1 MVFKL
6 IKEKSQKLISLKD
19 ELLWLFSLSRC
30 YKKEIFA
37 VTVLSVI
44 GTVFSLTT
52 SLCLKYVI
60 DIVTGSLNQSILLVV
75 LAAVA
80 MLLGSIFLSA
90 ITSRITTKVNV
101 KIQNELQLQVY
112 GTIFNAQWESL
123 REYRKGD
130 LINRINSD
138 ASLIASGAVSWWPTV
153 ITFAAKFVYTF
164 VLIVMNDP
172 IMAAI
177 ALMSA
182 PISALLSRFM
192 IRKMHNHSL
201 KVKELSADIMSYQE
215 DSFQNLQYIKS
226 FGISDVI
233 NKRLIKKQQEYKEE
247 SLNYNK
253 VTVLMNIIMGLVG
266 ITVTFVSYAW
276 GIYRLWEGFI
286 TYGTMVMFLQLTLTL
301 SNSFN
306 SILSVIPTTINLGT
320 SAARIISLE
329 NLPEEKSTPT
339 AEEKEFIKSNF
350 KSGVSIN
357 CSSLSFSYSDK
368 PSERVLKNAGF
379 SAGIGETIAIIG
391 GSGIGKTTFFRLLL
405 GLLEPTEGEITFK
418 GNNNETIKAGPSTR
432 ELIAYVPQGNTI
444 ISGTVAENL
453 RLIKKDATD
462 EEIITAL
469 KLSCAY
475 DFVSKLPQGINSQ
488 IGESGN
494 GFSEGQIQRIAIARA
509 LIKDAPVLLFDEV
522 TSALDEETEG
532 RLLHNIQTHF
542 KNKTII
548 FVTHKLNAL
557 DISDKVYKI
566 DKKQLHRVNYS
577 VVENK

>member
-60 DIVTGSLNQSILLVV
+60 DIVTGTLNQSILLVV

-138 ASLIASGAVSWWPTV
+138 TSLIASGAVSWWPTV
-153 ITFAAKFVYTF
+153 ITFAAKFIYTF

-182 PISALLSRFM
+182 PVSALLSRFM

-339 AEEKEFIKSNF
+339 AEEKKFINSNF

-357 CSSLSFSYSDK
+357 CSNLSFSYSDK

-494 GFSEGQIQRIAIARA
+494 GFSEGQIQRISIARA

>member
-60 DIVTGSLNQSILLVV
+60 DIVTGTLNQSILLVV

-153 ITFAAKFVYTF
+153 ITFAAKFIYTF

-182 PISALLSRFM
+182 PVSALLSRFM

-339 AEEKEFIKSNF
+339 AEEKKFINSNF

-357 CSSLSFSYSDK
+357 CSNLSFSYSDK

-405 GLLEPTEGEITFK
+405 GLLEPTEGEIIFK

-494 GFSEGQIQRIAIARA
+494 GFSEGQIQRISIARA

-522 TSALDEETEG
+522 TSALDEETES

>member
-60 DIVTGSLNQSILLVV
+60 DIVTGSLNQSILLIV

-80 MLLGSIFLSA
+80 MLLGSILLSA

-153 ITFAAKFVYTF
+153 ITFAAKFIYTF

-339 AEEKEFIKSNF
+339 AEEKKFINSNF

>member
-19 ELLWLFSLSRC
+19 ELMWLFSLSKC

-60 DIVTGSLNQSILLVV
+60 DIVTGALNQSILLVA

-80 MLLGSIFLSA
+80 MLLGSILLSA

-138 ASLIASGAVSWWPTV
+138 VSLIASGAVSWWPTV
-153 ITFAAKFVYTF
+153 ITFAAKFIYTF

-182 PISALLSRFM
+182 PVSALLSRFM
-192 IRKMHNHSL
+192 IRKMHNHNL

-253 VTVLMNIIMGLVG
+253 TTVLMNIIMGLVG

-339 AEEKEFIKSNF
+339 AEEKKFINNNF

-357 CSSLSFSYSDK
+357 CSSLTFSYSDEPNEK
-368 PSERVLKNAGF
+368 VLNNASF

-418 GNNNETIKAGPSTR
+418 GINGEIIKAGPSTR

-462 EEIITAL
+462 EEIIIAL

-488 IGESGN
+488 IGESGK
-494 GFSEGQIQRIAIARA
+494 GFSEGQIQRITIARA
-509 LIKDAPVLLFDEV
+509 LIKDAPILLFDEV
-522 TSALDEETEG
+522 TSALDEETES

-566 DKKQLHRVNYS
+566 DKKQLHMVNYS

>member
-19 ELLWLFSLSRC
+19 ELMWLFSLSKC

-60 DIVTGSLNQSILLVV
+60 DIVTGALNQSILLVA

-80 MLLGSIFLSA
+80 MLLGSILLSA

-138 ASLIASGAVSWWPTV
+138 VSLIASGAVSWWPTV
-153 ITFAAKFVYTF
+153 ITFAAKFIYTF

-182 PISALLSRFM
+182 PVSALLSRFM
-192 IRKMHNHSL
+192 IRKMHNHNL

-253 VTVLMNIIMGLVG
+253 TTVLMNIIMGLVG

-339 AEEKEFIKSNF
+339 AEEKKFINNNF

-357 CSSLSFSYSDK
+357 CSSLTFSYSDEPNEK
-368 PSERVLKNAGF
+368 VLNNASF

-418 GNNNETIKAGPSTR
+418 GINGEIIKTGPSTR

-462 EEIITAL
+462 EEIIIAL

-488 IGESGN
+488 IGESGK
-494 GFSEGQIQRIAIARA
+494 GFSEGQIQRITIARA
-509 LIKDAPVLLFDEV
+509 LIKDAPILLFDEV
-522 TSALDEETEG
+522 TSALDEETES

>member
-60 DIVTGSLNQSILLVV
+60 DIVTGTLNQSILLVV

-138 ASLIASGAVSWWPTV
+138 TSLIASGAVSWWPTV
-153 ITFAAKFVYTF
+153 ITFAAKFIYTF

-182 PISALLSRFM
+182 PVSALLSRFM

-339 AEEKEFIKSNF
+339 AEEKKFINSNF

-357 CSSLSFSYSDK
+357 CSNLSFSYSDK

-494 GFSEGQIQRIAIARA
+494 GFSEGQIQRISIARA

-522 TSALDEETEG
+522 TSALDEETES

>member
-60 DIVTGSLNQSILLVV
+60 DIVTGTLNQSILLVV

-153 ITFAAKFVYTF
+153 ITFAAKFIYTF

-182 PISALLSRFM
+182 PVSALLSRFM

-339 AEEKEFIKSNF
+339 AEEKKFINSNF

-368 PSERVLKNAGF
+368 PSERVLKNADF

-494 GFSEGQIQRIAIARA
+494 GFSEGQIQRISIARA

>member
-19 ELLWLFSLSRC
+19 ELMWLFSLSKC

-60 DIVTGSLNQSILLVV
+60 DIVTGALNQSILLVA

-80 MLLGSIFLSA
+80 MLLGSILLSA

-138 ASLIASGAVSWWPTV
+138 VSLIASGAVSWWPTV
-153 ITFAAKFVYTF
+153 ITFAAKFIYTF

-182 PISALLSRFM
+182 PVSALLSRFM
-192 IRKMHNHSL
+192 IRKMHNHNL

-253 VTVLMNIIMGLVG
+253 TTVLMNIIMGLVG

-339 AEEKEFIKSNF
+339 AEEKKFINNNF

-357 CSSLSFSYSDK
+357 CSSLTFSYSDEPNEK
-368 PSERVLKNAGF
+368 VLNNASF

-418 GNNNETIKAGPSTR
+418 GINGEIIKAGPSTR

-462 EEIITAL
+462 EEIIIAL

-475 DFVSKLPQGINSQ
+475 DFVSKLSQGINSQ
-488 IGESGN
+488 IGESGK
-494 GFSEGQIQRIAIARA
+494 GFSEGQIQRITIARA
-509 LIKDAPVLLFDEV
+509 LIKDAPILLFDEV
-522 TSALDEETEG
+522 TSALDEETES

>member
-60 DIVTGSLNQSILLVV
+60 DIVTGTLNQSILLVV

-138 ASLIASGAVSWWPTV
+138 TSLIASGAVSWWPTV
-153 ITFAAKFVYTF
+153 ITFAAKFIYTF

-182 PISALLSRFM
+182 PVSALLSRFM

-339 AEEKEFIKSNF
+339 AEENKFINSNF

>member
-19 ELLWLFSLSRC
+19 ELMWLFSLSKC

-60 DIVTGSLNQSILLVV
+60 DIVTGALNQSILLVA

-80 MLLGSIFLSA
+80 MLLGSILLSA

-138 ASLIASGAVSWWPTV
+138 VSLIASGAVSWWPTV
-153 ITFAAKFVYTF
+153 ITFAAKFIYTF

-182 PISALLSRFM
+182 PVSALLSRFM
-192 IRKMHNHSL
+192 IRKMHNHNL

-253 VTVLMNIIMGLVG
+253 TTVLMNIIMGLVG

-339 AEEKEFIKSNF
+339 AEEKKFINNNF

-357 CSSLSFSYSDK
+357 CSSLTFSYSDEPNEK
-368 PSERVLKNAGF
+368 VLNNASF

-418 GNNNETIKAGPSTR
+418 GINGEIIKAGPSTR

-462 EEIITAL
+462 EEIIIAL

-488 IGESGN
+488 IGESGK
-494 GFSEGQIQRIAIARA
+494 GFSEGQIQRITIARA
-509 LIKDAPVLLFDEV
+509 LIKDAPILLFDEV
-522 TSALDEETEG
+522 TSALDEETES

>member
-60 DIVTGSLNQSILLVV
+60 DIVTGTLNQSILLVV

-80 MLLGSIFLSA
+80 MLLGSIILSA

-153 ITFAAKFVYTF
+153 ITFATKFIYTF

-182 PISALLSRFM
+182 PVSALLSRFM

-266 ITVTFVSYAW
+266 ITVTFISYAW

-339 AEEKEFIKSNF
+339 AEEKKFINSNF

-405 GLLEPTEGEITFK
+405 GLLEPTEGEIIFK

-494 GFSEGQIQRIAIARA
+494 GFSEGQIQRISIARA

>member
-19 ELLWLFSLSRC
+19 EVLWLFSLSRC

-60 DIVTGSLNQSILLVV
+60 DIVTGTLNQSILLVV

-153 ITFAAKFVYTF
+153 ITFAAKFIYTF

-182 PISALLSRFM
+182 PVSALLSRFM

-339 AEEKEFIKSNF
+339 AEEKKFINSNF

>member
-60 DIVTGSLNQSILLVV
+60 DIVTGTLNQSIMLVV

-153 ITFAAKFVYTF
+153 ITFAAKFIYTF

-182 PISALLSRFM
+182 PVSALLSRFM

-339 AEEKEFIKSNF
+339 AEEKKFINSNF

-405 GLLEPTEGEITFK
+405 GLLEPTEGEIIFK

-494 GFSEGQIQRIAIARA
+494 GFSEGQIQRISIARA
-509 LIKDAPVLLFDEV
+509 LIKDAPVLLLDEV